1 MKRRL
6 FPLGF
11 ISALTLVASAAP
23 TILPGPPQR
32 KPVLLTGGMVVTVSG
47 SVLERGDVLFIE
59 GRIKEVGPKIAPPP
73 GAEVVDVR
81 GKRIYPGFIAA
92 NTQLGL
98 VEISGARQTVDIA
111 EIGPINPNA
120 RTQTA
125 LNAESDH
132 LPVTRANGILTALV
146 VPAIRAGAGTRLN
159 LIAGTS
165 TLIRLDGWTWEDLTL
180 RSPVAMHVYLPAM
193 RLDRDSKNARTLSA
207 QQKDIDTQL
216 RALGEA
222 FNTARAYAL
231 AKAAGRSGAAVDTD
245 LRWEAMLPVLRGEQ
259 RVFVHADE
267 RKQIRAALAFA
278 RTQKLSI
285 VIVGGL
291 DAWQVA
297 DELAAADVPVIVSGT
312 ERLPL
317 RRDDDYEAAYANPAR
332 LHAAGVRFC
341 IAGEGTNI
349 HQERNLGIH
358 AARAAAHGLPPEIA
372 LRAVTLSAAELLGIG
387 AELGSIDAGKRATL
401 MVTNGDPLE
410 ISTQVQ
416 LAFIDGA
423 SVDLRSRHTLLYEKY
438 HERLRRAQEPRA
450 PIAPA
455 GGQ

>member
-1 MKRRL
+1 MNRRL
-6 FPLGF
+6 SLLLLA
-11 ISALTLVASAAP
+11 ALSSVSVQAASQ
-23 TILPGPPQR
+23 ILPGLPQT

-47 SVLERGDVLFIE
+47 PVLEQADVLLVD
-59 GRIKEVGPKIAPPP
+59 GRIAKIGTKLEAPP
-73 GAEVVDVR
+73 GAEVLEVR
-81 GKRIYPGFIAA
+81 GKRVYPGLIAA

-111 EIGPINPNA
+111 ENGPINPNA

-125 LNAESDH
+125 LNPESDH

-146 VPAIRAGAGTRLN
+146 APAVRAGTGMRLN

-180 RSPVAMHVYLPAM
+180 RAAVAMHVYLPTM
-193 RLDRDSKNARTLSA
+193 RLDRESRAPRPLAA
-207 QQKDIDTQL
+207 QQKEIDAQL
-216 RALGEA
+216 RALHEA

-231 AKAAGRSGAAVDTD
+231 SKSRPGAEVETD
-245 LRWEAMLPVLRGEQ
+245 LRWEAMMPVLRGEQ

-267 RKQIRAALAFA
+267 LKQIRAALAFA
-278 RTQKLSI
+278 RQQQLSI

-291 DAWQVA
+291 DAWHIA
-297 DELAAADVPVIVSGT
+297 DELKAANVPVIITST
-312 ERLPL
+312 DRLPQ

-341 IAGEGTNI
+341 ISGEGPGDVGK
-349 HQERNLGIH
+349 ERNLGIY

-372 LRAVTLSAAELLGIG
+372 LRSVTLSAAELLGVE
-387 AELGSIDAGKRATL
+387 AELGSIDVGKRATL
-401 MVTNGDPLE
+401 IVTDGDPLE
-410 ISTQVQ
+410 ISTRVQ

-423 SVDLRSRHTLLYEKY
+423 RVDLRSRHTELYEKY
-438 HERLRRAQEPRA
+438 HERLRRGQETRRA
-450 PIAPA
+450 GLPA
-455 GGQ
+455 GGG